1 MNLST
6 ANWILPLEM
15 WSRWIKSSSV
25 LCLVTLCDPV
35 DCSLPGSSVHG
46 ISQAGILEWVAMPSS
61 RGYSQPRDRTI
72 IAGRLFTIWT
82 TREAPLSFCLVLN
95 IRSHF
100 SYIVAFPAAL
110 STSAVPEDMNHPA
123 VSSGRSMN
131 CELKQWRWVW
141 CIVTC
146 HFQHFK
152 PRGRMSCR
160 SGWGRIHWQ
169 PRALW
174 SMWHPVSLQ
183 NQILSSREQGFY
195 LPFSAL

>member
-1 MNLST
+1 M
-6 ANWILPLEM
+6 
-15 WSRWIKSSSV
+15 

-46 ISQAGILEWVAMPSS
+46 ISQARILEWCCHALLQGIFPTQGSNPHCRWTLHHLNHQGSPLVF
-61 RGYSQPRDRTI
+61 
-72 IAGRLFTIWT
+72 LFGIKHQ
-82 TREAPLSFCLVLN
+82 ESFLLFIYLFIC
-95 IRSHF
+95 HF
-100 SYIVAFPAAL
+100 SYIVAFPEAL

-174 SMWHPVSLQ
+174 SMWCPVSLQ

-195 LPFSAL
+195 LPFSSLYLQHLSQCLAR